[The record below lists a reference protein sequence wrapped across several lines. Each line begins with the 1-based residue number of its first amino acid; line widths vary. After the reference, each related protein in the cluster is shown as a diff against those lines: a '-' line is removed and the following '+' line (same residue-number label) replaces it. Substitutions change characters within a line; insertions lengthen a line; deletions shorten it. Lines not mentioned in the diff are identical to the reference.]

1 MFLPSPNKFLRK
13 HDRILKGALET
24 LLISSNLREW
34 SPRVQVIIYKYWV
47 VLLDAVL
54 YYAFDIPS
62 ESVTYGR
69 QDYVTKTPVGEPKK
83 ILAVEKSSDMLG
95 KVEEGELI

>member
-1 MFLPSPNKFLRK
+1 M
-13 HDRILKGALET
+13 
-24 LLISSNLREW
+24 
-34 SPRVQVIIYKYWV
+34 
-47 VLLDAVL
+47 L

-83 ILAVEKSSDMLG
+83 ILAFEKSSDMLG